1 MLKPFEQVD
10 SGLSRQHEGTGLGLP
25 LVRAMIELHGGTVTL
40 KSMVGVGTQVI
51 LTLPA
56 ERLAYEMAPAL
67 LSTAA

>member
-1 MLKPFEQVD
+1 
-10 SGLSRQHEGTGLGLP
+10 
-25 LVRAMIELHGGTVTL
+25 MIELHGGTVTL

-67 LSTAA
+67 STAA

>member
-67 LSTAA
+67 STAA